1 MPRAFLITHKRRF
14 EEGLE
19 APMQTS
25 VSSHG
30 PWDGEKIEG
39 GCEPMTDS
47 NMLDHTMRGFRGGS
61 SGSSSGDSGV
71 GSPGVDPGRLPDSP
85 RSESA
90 LRETPSSVLGHCF
103 VDLVVLF
110 IIKELLVCGRGRSM
124 LSRSSRHGIRKHR
137 DNTNMP
143 NARDAEKEASL
154 EGLVKLYLHAVTGNS
169 EAETPQLLH
178 QVMSFSPEKEVN
190 SCPD

>member
-1 MPRAFLITHKRRF
+1 MRRLSEPVTSFIIEEERKRIEEMPRAFLITHKRRF

-90 LRETPSSVLGHCF
+90 LRETPSSVLG
-103 VDLVVLF
+103 
-110 IIKELLVCGRGRSM
+110 
-124 LSRSSRHGIRKHR
+124 
-137 DNTNMP
+137 
-143 NARDAEKEASL
+143 
-154 EGLVKLYLHAVTGNS
+154 
-169 EAETPQLLH
+169 
-178 QVMSFSPEKEVN
+178 EVFFFFFFFL
-190 SCPD
+190 